1 MQDYDWRKER
11 EKYRPDFMKQPESEQ
26 ESPEQQEPEQQE
38 SEQQESAPQ
47 APEQNTPTSATV
59 SQQQST
65 AAKRSY
71 FGWIVAALI
80 AVVLLVIVL
89 AIAVKQSGSNSSENK
104 GGDTVTM
111 LADSAEQNKKA
122 VGLIVLT
129 AELQNGNKFPLP
141 IATAWAFAPNKFA
154 TNAHV
159 ANGLKTAC
167 SELKASLTDRL
178 LKKKADDAGFKNNV
192 DTYLKRIGE
201 TQGKK
206 ITEQCREEAQKL
218 IKGFTVSILINGT
231 SHESYSVT
239 HVQLHRGFS
248 SASGSFFPDVA
259 VLTIEGKHDVLFKI
273 AEDQT
278 LSSIKS
284 GDPIAFLGFPMENV
298 HNDNVNLDNPV
309 ASMQS
314 GIVVAVSDFDL
325 KDAGPLK
332 NYLIRHNLPSAGGA
346 SGSPIFNPYGEVVAL
361 LFAGNTIGQVQKG
374 QVERTPSAVQINYAV
389 RVDLLKDLAEPVE
402 IQKHIEN
409 K

>member
-26 ESPEQQEPEQQE
+26 EFPEQQEPEQQE
-38 SEQQESAPQ
+38 PEQQESAPQ

-59 SQQQST
+59 TQQPPT
-65 AAKRSY
+65 ATKHSY

-89 AIAVKQSGSNSSENK
+89 AIAVRQSGSNSPENK

-111 LADSAEQNKKA
+111 LADSAEQYKRA

-167 SELKASLTDRL
+167 SELKASISDHL

-259 VLTIEGKHDVLFKI
+259 VLTIDGKHDVLFRI

-325 KDAGPLK
+325 KDAGPSK

-346 SGSPIFNPYGEVVAL
+346 SGSPIFNPKGEVIAL
-361 LFAGNTIGQVQKG
+361 LFAGNIIGQVQKG
-374 QVERTPSAVQINYAV
+374 QVERTPSAVLINYAV
-389 RVDLLKDLAEPVE
+389 RSDLLKDLANPVE
-402 IQKHIEN
+402 IQKFLAQ
-409 K
+409 